1 MSVQEKIALVTGA
14 TRGLGFETV
23 RQLARKGVFVLLG
36 ARDLAAGQ
44 EKAEALRSEGL
55 AVDAIEIDLNRPDT
69 IDAAAS
75 TIDARF
81 GKLDILVNNAGI
93 LLLDT
98 DDFPSVAPLETL
110 RESYDVNFIGTVIVT
125 QKLLP
130 LIRKAS
136 SGRIVNL
143 SSSVGSLW
151 WTGDINNPNPGV
163 KWLGYAASKAAVNM
177 LTVQLA
183 FELKDTP
190 IKVNSVC
197 PGYVMTDLNR
207 GGGYITIEDGVKAS
221 VKYALLDDAGPTGQF
236 FNIDG
241 PINW

>member
-1 MSVQEKIALVTGA
+1 MSTHEKTALVTGG

-23 RQLARKGVFVLLG
+23 RQLAKKGVFVFLG
-36 ARDLAAGQ
+36 ARDLTAGQ
-44 EKAEALRSEGL
+44 EKAETLRAEGL
-55 AVDAIEIDLNRPDT
+55 SVEAIEIDLNRHET
-69 IDAAAS
+69 TDAAAS
-75 TIDARF
+75 TIGERF
-81 GKLDILVNNAGI
+81 GMLDILINNAGI
-93 LLLDT
+93 LQLDT
-98 DDFPSVAPLETL
+98 DDFPSVAPTQTL
-110 RESYDVNFIGTVIVT
+110 RETYEVNFIGTVIVT

-130 LIRKAS
+130 LIRKSS

-151 WTGDINNPNPGV
+151 WNGDPANPNPHV

-183 FELKDTP
+183 FELRDTP

-197 PGYVMTDLNR
+197 PGYVMTELNK
-207 GGGYITIEDGVKAS
+207 GGGYITIEDGVQAS
-221 VKYALLDDAGPTGQF
+221 IKYALLDDAGPTGKF